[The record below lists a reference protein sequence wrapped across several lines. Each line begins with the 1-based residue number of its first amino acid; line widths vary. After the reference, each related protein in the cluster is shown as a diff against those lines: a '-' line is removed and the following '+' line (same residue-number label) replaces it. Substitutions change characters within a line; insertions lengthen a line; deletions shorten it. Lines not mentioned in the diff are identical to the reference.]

1 MTRPSGITPEQIAL
15 AKSWWHDESLGMTAE
30 AIGDRFGVSKSTI
43 LGLAHRG
50 KWASRRRE
58 LKPYAKRT
66 ALTIVNGGPTLCLRG
81 WQHLTLSWI
90 AALQKIRRVEE

>member
-66 ALTIVNGGPTLCLRG
+66 ALTIVNGGPSTLFTRM
-81 WQHLTLSWI
+81 
-90 AALQKIRRVEE
+90 AALDAIMDRCLAENTAR